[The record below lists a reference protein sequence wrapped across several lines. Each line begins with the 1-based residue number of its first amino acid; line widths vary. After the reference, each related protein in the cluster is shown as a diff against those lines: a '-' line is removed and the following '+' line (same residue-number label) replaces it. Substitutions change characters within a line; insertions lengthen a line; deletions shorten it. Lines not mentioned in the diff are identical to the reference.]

1 MKILGVDSSAKSA
14 SIALIEDGEILS
26 EFFINVGLTH
36 SQTLAPMVKNV
47 LDNTNTNLKDLGLFA
62 VSFGPGSFTGIR
74 IGVSL
79 VKGMAMPFNTPC
91 IGVSTLYSMAFNL
104 LNENAV
110 VCAVMDARCNQVYN
124 AIFDIKDGKI
134 QRLTKDRAISIVDLY
149 KELKFFQKKV
159 IFVGDGAEL
168 CYNKKNNYNLNAYIA
183 PKSLRLQRA
192 SSVAFAGYNVVVK
205 NGAIGADSLIPFYL
219 RPSQAERELKLKSN
233 K

>member
-1 MKILGVDSSAKSA
+1 MKILGVDSSARSA

-47 LDNTNTNLKDLGLFA
+47 LDNTSTKLRDLDLFA

-79 VKGMAMPFNTPC
+79 VKGMAMPFDTPC

-104 LNENAV
+104 LNEDAV

-168 CYNKKNNYNLNAYIA
+168 CYNEKDNYDLNADIA

-205 NGAIGADSLIPFYL
+205 NSAISADNLIPFYL